1 MSKLRD
7 ENVAKCLDMIAKKD
21 HAQKAVD
28 HLNSLSSS
36 GPGSGGSGGGGDECK
51 EQASGCG

>member
-7 ENVAKCLDMIAKKD
+7 ENVAKCLDMIAKKE

-28 HLNSLSSS
+28 HLSTLAAS
-36 GPGSGGSGGGGDECK
+36 GPGSGGSGGGDECK
-51 EQASGCG
+51 EQAANCG